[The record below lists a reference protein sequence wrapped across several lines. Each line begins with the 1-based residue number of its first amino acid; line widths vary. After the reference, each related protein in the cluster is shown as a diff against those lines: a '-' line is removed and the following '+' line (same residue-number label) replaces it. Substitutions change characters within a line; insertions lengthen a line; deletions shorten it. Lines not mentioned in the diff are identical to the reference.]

1 MLGVLISWPR
11 CLMRGAGGLMAA
23 LLLLSACTPSEGQ
36 QEQAAPP
43 PPAVTVAPPLMQRI
57 TEWDEFTGRFE
68 ATQSVD
74 VRARVSGYLEKVN
87 FADGAMVKEGDV
99 LFVIDPRPYQT
110 AVDRAR
116 ADLNAAKARLDWA
129 TSQLDRAQAL
139 VDSST
144 FSAATFDERLQEKRS
159 AEATAQQAEAALK
172 AEQLNL
178 DFTQVR
184 APISGRVSSRRVDVG
199 NLVTGDPNATLLTTI
214 VALNPLYFLFDMSEA
229 DFLAYQRAVER
240 GALPSTRDNE
250 TIVEARL
257 PDEDESEWT
266 HKGTMN
272 FVDNR
277 IDPGSGTIRARA
289 ILPNEDL
296 FITPGQFGRLRIP
309 GSNEYEAILIPDSAI
324 VVDQSNRVVM
334 TVDAE
339 NTVVPKVIRPGPSQP
354 GGLRIVREGLTGDE
368 SIIINGLIRARPGAK
383 VDPQP
388 GVIEPEPNLTQN

>member
-1 MLGVLISWPR
+1 MTLGVLISRPR
-11 CLMRGAGGLMAA
+11 RLAWGVVGVAVF
-23 LLLLSACTPSEGQ
+23 LLSACTPSEGQ
-36 QEQAAPP
+36 QEQPAPL
-43 PPAVTVAPPLMQRI
+43 PPAVTVAPALTQRI

-68 ATQSVD
+68 ATASVD

-129 TSQLDRAQAL
+129 ASQLDRAQAL

-144 FSAATFDERLQEKRS
+144 FSAATYEERLQEKRS
-159 AEATAQQAEAALK
+159 AEATVQQSEAALK

-184 APISGRVSSRRVDVG
+184 APISGRVSNRRVDIG

-214 VALNPLYFLFDMSEA
+214 VALNPLYFVFDMSEA

-257 PDEDESEWT
+257 PDEDESEWP

-296 FITPGQFGRLRIP
+296 FITPGQFGRVRIP

-334 TVDAE
+334 TVDSD
-339 NTVVPKVIRPGPSQP
+339 NIVVPKVIRPGPSQP

-383 VDPQP
+383 VTPQP
-388 GVIEPEPNLTQN
+388 GVIAPEPNLTQN

>member
-1 MLGVLISWPR
+1 MTI
-11 CLMRGAGGLMAA
+11 GGLGSRRLRLALGLAA
-23 LLLLSACTPSEGQ
+23 LGASLLVAACTQSEGQ
-36 QEQAAPP
+36 SEQAAPP
-43 PPAVTVAPPLMQRI
+43 PPAVTVATPLRQKL

-68 ATQSVD
+68 ATASVD

-87 FADGAMVKEGDV
+87 FADGAIVKEGDV
-99 LFVIDPRPYQT
+99 LFVIDPRPYQA
-110 AVDRAR
+110 AVDRAT
-116 ADLNAAKARLDWA
+116 ADLNAARARLDWA

-144 FSAATFDERLQEKRS
+144 MSAATLDERLQEKRS
-159 AEATAQQAEAALK
+159 AAATVQQAEAALK
-172 AEQLNL
+172 SEQLNL

-184 APISGRVSSRRVDVG
+184 APMSGRVSNRRVDAG
-199 NLVTGDPNATLLTTI
+199 NLVTGDPSATLLTTI
-214 VALNPLYFLFDMSEA
+214 VALDPLYFVFDMSEA

-240 GALPSTRDNE
+240 GALPSTRDKE

-257 PDEDESEWT
+257 PDEDESEWL

-289 ILPNEDL
+289 LLPNADL

-324 VVDQSNRVVM
+324 VVDQSNRIVM
-334 TVDAE
+334 TVDDSG
-339 NTVVPKVIRPGPSQP
+339 TVVPKVIRPGPSQP

-368 SIIINGLIRARPGAK
+368 KIIINGLVRARPGAK
-383 VDPQP
+383 VTPEP
-388 GVIEPEPNLTQN
+388 GVIEPEPNLSQN